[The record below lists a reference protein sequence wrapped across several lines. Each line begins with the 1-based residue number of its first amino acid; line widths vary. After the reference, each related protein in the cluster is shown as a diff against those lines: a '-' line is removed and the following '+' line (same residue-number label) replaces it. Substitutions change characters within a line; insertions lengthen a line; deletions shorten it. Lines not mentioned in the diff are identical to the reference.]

1 MRAYLY
7 DADGSDQECQ
17 LDAVDVDAL
26 GENQFLWVDVDGG
39 DDEVRKAARL
49 LAIDEETMAA
59 LLDGS
64 RDPSLFVHEDYFQVS
79 VTAVQGEEDDY
90 RTVLLD
96 CVAGRNWVLT
106 SHQEPVEF
114 LEDFDDRFRGESN
127 IGQLGSA
134 GFLSALLT
142 EQLLTYSRQLEPTVK
157 EIDDLEQ
164 LVLRER
170 VDEGKL
176 LRQLVAITQR
186 TARLRRKLAPH
197 REIYERLA
205 QPNFSQLLPDSATE
219 ELFPPLVDRLDRT
232 LDDMDTTRQMA
243 AGSIDLYTTLV
254 AHGTNKV
261 IKLLTVVSVTLL
273 PPTLLAGSLGMN
285 SLPNSLKTTTAFWAS
300 VAVVLLLIATTL
312 TLARRRG
319 WI

>member
-1 MRAYLY
+1 MGAMRVYLY
-7 DADGSDQECQ
+7 DADGNDKECQ

-39 DDEVRKAARL
+39 GDEVRAVGGV
-49 LAIDEETMAA
+49 LALDGVTMAT
-59 LLDGS
+59 LLDGT

-79 VTAVQGEEDDY
+79 VTAVQEEADDY

-106 SHQEPVEF
+106 SHEEPVEF

-127 IGQLGSA
+127 VGQFGSA

-142 EQLLTYSRQLEPTVK
+142 EQLLTYSRQLEPTLK
-157 EIDDLEQ
+157 EIDHLEQ
-164 LVLRER
+164 LVLRDR

-176 LRQLVAITQR
+176 LRQLVSITQR
-186 TARLRRKLAPH
+186 IARPRRWLTPH

-205 QPNFSQLLPDSATE
+205 QPNISQLLPDSATE
-219 ELFPPLVDRLDRT
+219 ELFPALVDRLDRT
-232 LDDMDTTRQMA
+232 LADMDTTRQMA
-243 AGSIDLYTTLV
+243 GGSIDLYTTLV
-254 AHGTNKV
+254 AHATNKV

-273 PPTLLAGSLGMN
+273 PPPCSQ
-285 SLPNSLKTTTAFWAS
+285 AS
-300 VAVVLLLIATTL
+300 SE
-312 TLARRRG
+312 
-319 WI
+319 